1 MTNRQTLS
9 ADRQATTDRVQIRRE
24 RNQTIVRAKVSENLQ
39 AGIGVASVV
48 VGGAICWYTVSEWA
62 ALEQPFRVAW
72 VAGGLGAIWFGLLS
86 VIRFSIDEV
95 RDLYQWLRL
104 QEVAAGYLMQV
115 EQLKADNLEL
125 RRELK
130 RANAMLRT
138 QEFEQASKG
147 ARETV
152 TPVEN
157 KFIATRRNIEAIL
170 SRWSQGLPY
179 GRDHVN
185 MTEGEWKAAMDAL
198 EAAGMA
204 GRGGNGG
211 RQRIVVADNLN
222 QAQQA
227 VEKKLRTWEKY
238 QDTNFTPA

>member
-1 MTNRQTLS
+1 MT
-9 ADRQATTDRVQIRRE
+9 RQATDRVQYRKE
-24 RNQTIVRAKVSENLQ
+24 RNQATVQAKVTENLQ
-39 AGIGVASVV
+39 AALGVASAV
-48 VGGAICWYTVSEWA
+48 VGVSATWYTAAEWS
-62 ALEQPFRVAW
+62 ALEQPLRVAG
-72 VAGGLGAIWFGLLS
+72 VALGTGAVWFGILS
-86 VIRFSIDEV
+86 VVRFSIDEV

-104 QEVAAGYLMQV
+104 QEIAAGYLVQIDA
-115 EQLKADNLEL
+115 LKAENADL
-125 RRELK
+125 RRELR
-130 RANAMLRT
+130 RANAMIRT

-157 KFIATRRNIEAIL
+157 KFIAIRRNVDAIL
-170 SRWSQGLPY
+170 NRWSQGLQY

-211 RQRIVVADNLN
+211 RQRIVVADNLS

-227 VEKKLRTWEKY
+227 VEKKLKTWEKY